1 MVDVEGTINE
11 IIIKNFKSI
20 HNIHLR
26 LKKGVNVLIGANG
39 SGKTNILEA
48 LYFLRKALV
57 DEYDREPY
65 LPHLEWWDPLNL
77 LPERKENILQYIV
90 KGKLYGFIDF
100 EYKVSFALSPD
111 RTTLIPV
118 EHIIIFNNRSIL
130 KLRPG
135 SIEIGLDKKL
145 LDYLMSKINEIK
157 EETYHTKKTGMPILM
172 FSTRVLSSMYSIIKE
187 MLSEC
192 IEDICFTSIS
202 FPWDK
207 PFINVSDLLR
217 IFRIPGRIVIDFD
230 KNKDLY
236 LVMIFSTIVIREKDE
251 IGKTLKKIPLI
262 LFGPL
267 TMSESRIVRRMYPET
282 PWDAIKELIGRIVF
296 IKHPDIGSI
305 RKPKRIESY
314 TRLDSR
320 AENLVSVMYRLRR
333 VNRGFMDRISEAL
346 SMFFPNIQI
355 DFDMLPDGRL
365 SLVMY
370 EHGEAYPS
378 PCIPDGMI
386 KLLTILT
393 ALELKP
399 SLLLIDEVEN
409 SMHARMLE
417 YVFDELNN
425 ANFPVLIATHSPY
438 FIDLTDLDRIFIVEK
453 TLEEGTIVKT
463 ITDTVKL
470 KKKLHELGISFSEY
484 FLS

>member
-1 MVDVEGTINE
+1 
-11 IIIKNFKSI
+11 
-20 HNIHLR
+20 
-26 LKKGVNVLIGANG
+26 
-39 SGKTNILEA
+39 
-48 LYFLRKALV
+48 
-57 DEYDREPY
+57 
-65 LPHLEWWDPLNL
+65 
-77 LPERKENILQYIV
+77 
-90 KGKLYGFIDF
+90 
-100 EYKVSFALSPD
+100 
-111 RTTLIPV
+111 
-118 EHIIIFNNRSIL
+118 
-130 KLRPG
+130 
-135 SIEIGLDKKL
+135 
-145 LDYLMSKINEIK
+145 
-157 EETYHTKKTGMPILM
+157 
-172 FSTRVLSSMYSIIKE
+172 
-187 MLSEC
+187 
-192 IEDICFTSIS
+192 
-202 FPWDK
+202 
-207 PFINVSDLLR
+207 
-217 IFRIPGRIVIDFD
+217 
-230 KNKDLY
+230 
-236 LVMIFSTIVIREKDE
+236 
-251 IGKTLKKIPLI
+251 
-262 LFGPL
+262 
-267 TMSESRIVRRMYPET
+267 MYPET